1 MFTTGSEI
9 SLTVELVVLTRLIP
23 GGVPSGPVQ
32 DTVYV
37 AKEETSKIISSIGDK
52 LQTPTGLALLPATAE
67 RESAGV
73 STTLIVPFAE
83 TGSQFGP
90 KVVTV

>member
-23 GGVPSGPVQ
+23 VGVPSGPVQ
-32 DTVYV
+32 ETVYV
-37 AKEETSKIISSIGDK
+37 ANGETSKIISSIGDK
-52 LQTPTGLALLPATAE
+52 LQTPTGFALFPATADK
-67 RESAGV
+67 ESSGV
-73 STTLIVPFAE
+73 STTLILPFAE